1 VTIAGKQKGPTKR
14 PTPYVQ
20 TRGQKTAIRS
30 VAPEDLHF
38 WPQFARIMLMQSKP
52 SPPVT
57 PAMAAEIR
65 YLRKQKGLFTH
76 QIAALFGINQGRVSE
91 VLTGKRFPD
100 VPPAQ
105 GSLF

>member
-1 VTIAGKQKGPTKR
+1 MKQK
-14 PTPYVQ
+14 
-20 TRGQKTAIRS
+20 A
-30 VAPEDLHF
+30 
-38 WPQFARIMLMQSKP
+38 

-57 PAMAAEIR
+57 PQMAAEIR
-65 YLRKQKGLFTH
+65 YLKLKKGLFNH

-91 VLTGKRFPD
+91 VMTGKTYPE

>member
-1 VTIAGKQKGPTKR
+1 MGPK
-14 PTPYVQ
+14 
-20 TRGQKTAIRS
+20 A
-30 VAPEDLHF
+30 
-38 WPQFARIMLMQSKP
+38 

-57 PAMAAEIR
+57 AKMAAEIR
-65 YLRKQKGLFTH
+65 YLKQVKKLYNH

-91 VLTGKRFPD
+91 VLTGKRHPS

>member
-1 VTIAGKQKGPTKR
+1 
-14 PTPYVQ
+14 
-20 TRGQKTAIRS
+20 
-30 VAPEDLHF
+30 
-38 WPQFARIMLMQSKP
+38 MQRKSA
-52 SPPVT
+52 PPVT

-65 YLRKQKGLFTH
+65 YLRKHKGLYSH

>member
-1 VTIAGKQKGPTKR
+1 MIQSLETEE
-14 PTPYVQ
+14 
-20 TRGQKTAIRS
+20 S
-30 VAPEDLHF
+30 HF
-38 WPQFARIMLMQSKP
+38 WTHFARILHMQRKS

-65 YLRKQKGLFTH
+65 YLRKQKGLYSH

-91 VLTGKRFPD
+91 VLTGKRFPN